1 MQCRGFQ
8 FVNGSQLAYGRRYA
22 PPDSPMLIVCP
33 SCATSYDV
41 EPASLGA
48 HGRQVRCVRCR
59 TVWRAELNRA
69 AQLTAAAEAL
79 APDEPDFPPPLAAA
93 TADALSSSGYID
105 ATVADGAAQPDSV
118 QDIVPAEQPDLSPAE
133 VGAEVGGR
141 GAAEIIATPEA
152 ETAAVDAPPLAPVDL
167 DEGRPDIDSLRTDAP
182 TEDVETAAAR
192 RARPGKRRL
201 QWPSLSR
208 LQALILGLL
217 IVDAMLIG
225 WRADVVR
232 LLPQMA
238 SLYDSIGMPVNL
250 RGLSLDDLST
260 ATEMHDGVPILLVR
274 GKVVN
279 VTGAMIEVPRL
290 KLIVRNAA
298 RREIYSWTVAPSAA
312 RLLPYR
318 STEFSSRLASPPA
331 GSKDVMVRFLNR
343 RDVVAGGG

>member
-8 FVNGSQLAYGRRYA
+8 FVNGWPLAYGRRYA

-79 APDEPDFPPPLAAA
+79 SPDEPAFPPPLVASAEAAA
-93 TADALSSSGYID
+93 STSSDNAALE
-105 ATVADGAAQPDSV
+105 AAAAEQPDSV
-118 QDIVPAEQPDLSPAE
+118 GGENLAEQPDPAPAE
-133 VGAEVGGR
+133 VAAEADP
-141 GAAEIIATPEA
+141 GAAETIPAPEA
-152 ETAAVDAPPLAPVDL
+152 ETAEMDAPPLAPADFDAGRALFDVDAQH
-167 DEGRPDIDSLRTDAP
+167 AP

-192 RARPGKRRL
+192 RARPGGRRL

-217 IVDAMLIG
+217 IIDAMLIG

-232 LLPQMA
+232 LLPQTA
-238 SLYDSIGMPVNL
+238 SLYGSIGMPVNL
-250 RGLSLDDLST
+250 RGLNLEDLSIT
-260 ATEMHDGVPILLVR
+260 TEMHDGVPILVVR
-274 GKVVN
+274 GKIVN
-279 VTGAMIEVPRL
+279 VTGAIVEVPRL
-290 KLIVRNAA
+290 KLVVRDAA

-312 RLLPYR
+312 RLRPYR

-343 RDVVAGGG
+343 RDVMAGGG

>member
-1 MQCRGFQ
+1 
-8 FVNGSQLAYGRRYA
+8 
-22 PPDSPMLIVCP
+22 MLIVCP

-69 AQLTAAAEAL
+69 AQLTAAADAL
-79 APDEPDFPPPLAAA
+79 GPGAPASPPPLPA
-93 TADALSSSGYID
+93 TAEAPPSSFDTAEQPESLQDA
-105 ATVADGAAQPDSV
+105 AV
-118 QDIVPAEQPDLSPAE
+118 AEQPDPAPAE
-133 VGAEVGGR
+133 AAAGADAPVAVENV
-141 GAAEIIATPEA
+141 AAPEA
-152 ETAAVDAPPLAPVDL
+152 ETEVDAPPLAPVDL
-167 DEGRPDIDSLRTDAP
+167 DAGRSPFDIELDHGGMRTNAP
-182 TEDVETAAAR
+182 AEDIETAAAR
-192 RARPGKRRL
+192 RATRGRRRL

-238 SLYDSIGMPVNL
+238 SLYATIGMPVNL

-260 ATEMHDGVPILLVR
+260 ATEIHEGVPILVVR
-274 GKVVN
+274 GKIVN
-279 VTGAMIEVPRL
+279 VTGAATEVPRL
-290 KLIVRNAA
+290 KLIVRDAA
-298 RREIYSWTVAPSAA
+298 RREIYSWTVAPSVA

-318 STEFSSRLASPPA
+318 STAFASRLASPPA

-343 RDVVAGGG
+343 RDLMAGGG